1 MKREPKNQRYKK
13 KKEEKKDSDDY
24 NKKIDPI
31 TLDLSLF
38 PIVLSHV
45 MTDQIL
51 WSHTHKSK
59 KTFETYPNGF
69 K

>member
-1 MKREPKNQRYKK
+1 MKRELKNWRYKK
-13 KKEEKKDSDDY
+13 KKEEEKDSDDY
-24 NKKIDPI
+24 NKKKFDPI
-31 TLDLSLF
+31 TLDLSLS

-59 KTFETYPNGF
+59 
-69 K
+69 